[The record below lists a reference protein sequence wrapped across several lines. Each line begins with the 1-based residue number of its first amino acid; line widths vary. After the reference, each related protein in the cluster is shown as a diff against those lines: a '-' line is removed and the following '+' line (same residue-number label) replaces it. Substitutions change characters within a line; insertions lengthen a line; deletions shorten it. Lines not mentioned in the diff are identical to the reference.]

1 MTVSLSPLGGAGWQ
15 FFDDNGDPLSGGKL
29 YTYAAGT
36 TTPATTYTTSDGGT
50 PNTNPIILDSAGRVP
65 QEIWLTDGVTYK
77 FALYTSTDTQI
88 WVKDNIAPI
97 SASSSSGG
105 GSSSVVNPINV
116 LDYMTEAQRADVL
129 NRTGLY
135 DDSAA
140 IVAAATAAVSQ
151 GRALYCPGGQYNF
164 GAPGQLRATSLTVNV
179 PAGKSLYV
187 YGDGPG
193 NTVFKEAAGQ
203 NAVIGRFDYMWYVTT
218 PIGATAS
225 SVTFRDLTVDK
236 NGASNGA
243 PPTPYAWEQSHC
255 IAITPGYTSAASS
268 GAINAVFIENVETL
282 DKVGAGI
289 NLGGGAIYAATLINC
304 HGRNFS
310 GLFGERGDLEFQAS
324 VGELLIMNCT
334 GNYVQ
339 SEPNVTTPFLDV
351 KPKATFV
358 SCQYTVF
365 DLLGYSGNQDLQQYA
380 LVNCE
385 TPEGGE
391 FWARNGVLT
400 VTGGKL
406 GVSSRIDWRNAT
418 SRVTDCTIV
427 VKHDTATDTFSPLY
441 ISAVSLV
448 KHDHI
453 FTNCNFVP
461 QSTATTST
469 TGYAFLSQ
477 IYPAGANHQVIF
489 QSCAFSPV
497 FQRVADCYRGGNVT
511 FSDCK
516 LVSRAGASS
525 IRLGGDNVG
534 QFCNVVLDTCDLTG
548 ISGTLLDV
556 AAAGTAAWSIRFV
569 GTMDYSKFSLTGRP
583 ATEYQDTKVVHNCIW
598 TSDARPA
605 AAGLNGQIV
614 RIRKP
619 TLGTAAEYVCS
630 VGNITTAT
638 WRISQQAGTTRSTT
652 ANRPVPN
659 ANDIGLVYLDTT
671 LDADGKPIWWN
682 GTAWV
687 DATGAVV

>member
-1 MTVSLSPLGGAGWQ
+1 MAVSLSPLGGAGWQ

-50 PNTNPIILDSAGRVP
+50 PNTNPIILDSAGRVS

-164 GAPGQLRATSLTVNV
+164 GAPGQLRATPLTISLSANQT
-179 PAGKSLYV
+179 LYV
-187 YGDGPG
+187 FGDGPG

-203 NAVIGRFDYMWYVTT
+203 NAVIGRFDYMWYINT
-218 PIGATAS
+218 PIGVTAN
-225 SVTFRDLTVDK
+225 SVIMRDFTVDK
-236 NGASNGA
+236 NGASNGP
-243 PPTPYAWEQSHC
+243 PPTSYAWEQSHC
-255 IAITPGYTSAASS
+255 ISIGPLSSSAAVS
-268 GAINAVFIENVETL
+268 GAIQNVFIENVDTV

-289 NLGGGAIYAATLINC
+289 NLSNGAIYSATIINT

-310 GLFGERGDLEFQAS
+310 GLFGIRGDLEFQAS
-324 VGELLIMNCT
+324 VGSLFVSNCT

-339 SEPNVTTPFLDV
+339 SEPNVTTPYLNLT
-351 KPKATFV
+351 PKATFV
-358 SCQYTVF
+358 SCEYTIF
-365 DLLGYSGNQDLQQYA
+365 DIVGYDNAITAQSFTLL
-380 LVNCE
+380 NCF
-385 TPEGGE
+385 TGANGE
-391 FWARNGVLT
+391 VWVRNGVLT
-400 VTGGKL
+400 IYGGIL
-406 GVSSRIDWRNAT
+406 GITNRFDWRNVI
-418 SRVTDCTIV
+418 SRITDCNLVIG
-427 VKHDTATDTFSPLY
+427 HDTATDTFSYLY
-441 ISAVSLV
+441 ISAVGII
-448 KHDHI
+448 KQDHV
-453 FTNCNFVP
+453 FTNCRFTAA
-461 QSTATTST
+461 STASSTT
-469 TGYAFLSQ
+469 TGYAFFTSTV
-477 IYPAGANHQVIF
+477 PAGSNYTVEFNNCTFDPIF
-489 QSCAFSPV
+489 QNT
-497 FQRVADCYRGGNVT
+497 ADCYRGGAVLFINCSLTSRVGGHAIRTGGDATLPGIVTLADCDLTNV
-511 FSDCK
+511 SGA
-516 LVSRAGASS
+516 LVNIAGAGAS
-525 IRLGGDNVG
+525 
-534 QFCNVVLDTCDLTG
+534 
-548 ISGTLLDV
+548 
-556 AAAGTAAWSIRFV
+556 AWSLRFD
-569 GTMDYSKFSLTGRP
+569 GQMDYAKFLLTGRP
-583 ATEYQDTKVVHNCIW
+583 ATEYQDTKVINNCVW
-598 TSDARPA
+598 MADSRPA

-638 WRISQQAGTTRSTT
+638 WRISQQAGTTRNTT